1 MGVHVDLKERT
12 KVLVQSIKCATW
24 SGEYISPPYQS
35 LESMGEIVKI
45 DVGGTTFSTTK

>member
-1 MGVHVDLKERT
+1 MSKHMDLDLKERT
-12 KVLVQSIKCATW
+12 TYESFSADK
-24 SGEYISPPYQS
+24 SGEYISPHLYKS